1 MEERDLKKMI
11 EMFFDAELSAEE
23 ERRLCRYLRDND
35 VPAELLKEK
44 ETVLALWGDGLEM
57 SLPDGAGERLL
68 EMLDSLCE
76 TEVSSQETGTAE
88 AGRGG
93 KVFKMPRYIWRS
105 GVAAVIIFMLFIA
118 RYIDVG
124 VQGMGYGGEAP
135 LLVCGSGYYEEDTFD
150 NPEDA
155 LRCAKTVFGDVMHAM
170 NVAQTNMK
178 EIGNALELS
187 VMASGTGCK
196 IR

>member
-1 MEERDLKKMI
+1 MEERDLRKKI
-11 EMFFDAELSAEE
+11 EMFFAAELSVEE
-23 ERRLCRYLRDND
+23 ERELCRYLRDND
-35 VPAELLKEK
+35 VPAELFKDK
-44 ETVLALWGDGLEM
+44 ETVLALCGDGMEI
-57 SLPDGAGERLL
+57 SLPDGAGERLQ

-76 TEVSSQETGTAE
+76 TENKVPSVH
-88 AGRGG
+88 AGEVKRGR
-93 KVFKMPRYIWRS
+93 KIFRIPRYVWRS

-124 VQGMGYGGEAP
+124 VQGIESGSEFPQIVFA
-135 LLVCGSGYYEEDTFD
+135 SGYYEEDTFD

-155 LRCAKTVFGDVMHAM
+155 LKCARTVFGDVLHAM
-170 NVAQTNMK
+170 DIAQTNMK
-178 EIGNALELS
+178 EIGNTLELS